1 MKGQIPDFRAST
13 VVTDP
18 DTGKDR
24 WTSVGVAFQGENSI
38 TVLMD
43 VIPVNGKIILQKP
56 KEKILI
62 TG

>member
-1 MKGQIPDFRAST
+1 MKGKVPDYRVST

-24 WTSVGVAFQGENSI
+24 WTSVGVGFEGEASI

-43 VIPVNGKIILQKP
+43 AIPVNGKLILQRP
-56 KEKILI
+56 KSRAQ
-62 TG
+62 